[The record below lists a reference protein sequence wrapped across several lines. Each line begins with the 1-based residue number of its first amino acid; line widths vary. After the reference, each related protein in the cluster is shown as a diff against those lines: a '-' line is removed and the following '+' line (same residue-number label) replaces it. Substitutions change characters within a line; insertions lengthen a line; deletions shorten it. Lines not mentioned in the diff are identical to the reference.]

1 MITAAQIQRVS
12 DEIARKF
19 QPERIILFGS
29 YAYGTPSEDSD
40 VDLLVVM
47 PLPNKGRGRGYDI
60 RQHLDV
66 TFPMDLLIYDPD
78 YLQQR
83 IALEDY
89 FVREI
94 TEKGEVLYEG
104 SYAGVDHQS

>member
-1 MITAAQIQRVS
+1 MISNSQILSVA
-12 DEIARKF
+12 DKIAEQF

-29 YAYGTPSEDSD
+29 YAYGTPNEDSD

-47 PLPNKGRGRGYDI
+47 PLPNKKRGRPSDI
-60 RQHLDV
+60 RQFLDV
-66 TFPMDLLIYDPD
+66 AFPMDILIYDPD

-83 IALEDY
+83 IEMEDF

-94 TEKGEVLYEG
+94 TGKGQVIYEG
-104 SYAGVDHQS
+104 RHAGMNR